1 MRNKEKKQ
9 QKGRKVPRFYRGKTE
24 KKNIPRD
31 TQINASVNAQ
41 ETHDQEARSPCG
53 VNTEMEMQGEK
64 RFPVS

>member
-1 MRNKEKKQ
+1 MAKRKK
-9 QKGRKVPRFYRGKTE
+9 KKKRKKIR
-24 KKNIPRD
+24 RD